1 MRLRPLALA
10 VVVFGFWSTPSHA
23 NLIVNSNFGTGDFT
37 GCTLFTTAGGTE
49 GTAPGVS
56 SFDVTGG
63 GASNAATF
71 EVGGPGNPTPG
82 GGGLFQNV
90 VTGSG
95 IGTFSA
101 AIAAFSPAS
110 ENADGGTFSVL
121 LDGVTEATF
130 AVGDIPTGATVRS
143 SLTFIAPVTS
153 GTHEI
158 EILITRVYLSSA
170 STPFEYF
177 TNVSFDA
184 PSEVAVPE
192 PSTLALFGIGLLGIA
207 FMRRRAAA

>member
-1 MRLRPLALA
+1 M
-10 VVVFGFWSTPSHA
+10 
-23 NLIVNSNFGTGDFT
+23 
-37 GCTLFTTAGGTE
+37 TE
-49 GTAPGVS
+49 V
-56 SFDVTGG
+56 
-63 GASNAATF
+63 
-71 EVGGPGNPTPG
+71 
-82 GGGLFQNV
+82 
-90 VTGSG
+90 
-95 IGTFSA
+95 
-101 AIAAFSPAS
+101 
-110 ENADGGTFSVL
+110 
-121 LDGVTEATF
+121 TF

-143 SLTFIAPVTS
+143 SLTFTAPVTS

-158 EILITRVYLSSA
+158 ENLITRVYLSSA